1 MAETQ
6 RHRELKRLACRWL
19 REQGFLA
26 VGMEVQDS
34 TGRFRADVA
43 GWTDRAAGSGVRIK
57 PRSVLIEC
65 KQSRSDYFRNIRQAS
80 GLLSRRQHVMESIS
94 RHQPEASPLF
104 SSGRSAPLSLFE
116 PGAIDGDD
124 RELKRLRVEL
134 ASIERRL
141 FRGVKLARM
150 VRWRSATQFWL
161 AAPAGMIS
169 HGELPL
175 GWGLLEASRTAIEN
189 GTPEGIPASCVLSAA
204 HVAPD
209 HAVNDR
215 SLARM
220 VRNIAVANSRFVG
233 GRTAPM
239 IPGHIPLAI

>member
-1 MAETQ
+1 MAETH
-6 RHRELKRLACRWL
+6 RHRELKRLSARWL

-26 VGMEVQDS
+26 VGMEVQDP
-34 TGRFRADVA
+34 TGRFRVDVA
-43 GWTDRAAGSGVRIK
+43 GWTDRAIGSGVRIT

-65 KQSRSDYFRNIRQAS
+65 KQSRSDYFNNARQAS
-80 GLLSRRQHVMESIS
+80 GLLSRRDDLMEAIS
-94 RHQPEASPLF
+94 RHHPEASPLF
-104 SSGRSAPLSLFE
+104 VSGRRTPLNLFE
-116 PGAIDGDD
+116 PEAVIDDD

-150 VRWRSATQFWL
+150 VRWRGATQFWL

-169 HGELPL
+169 CGELPL
-175 GWGLLEASRTAIEN
+175 GWGLLEASSAVIDQRTN
-189 GTPEGIPASCVLSAA
+189 EGIPASCILECRHA
-204 HVAPD
+204 APD
-209 HAVNDR
+209 QPVTDR
-215 SLARM
+215 SLARL

-239 IPGHIPLAI
+239 ATVVVPVAI